1 MRKLI
6 LILIASLLL
15 LCGCGKAK
23 YIIEFPMYPVS
34 LETSC
39 SELSLIKENEDKLSE
54 VLVVVVDNYGKFHE
68 CKAKVDAWIEW
79 HREQKKIFEEIN
91 K

>member
-1 MRKLI
+1 MKKI
-6 LILIASLLL
+6 IITIALLML

-23 YIIEFPMYPVS
+23 YTVEFPMYPAS

-39 SELSLIKENEDKLSE
+39 SELTLVKDNEEKLSE
-54 VLVVVVDNYGKFHE
+54 VLLVVVDNYGKYHE

-79 HREQKKIFEEIN
+79 HKEQKKIFEGIN